1 LDDQLSA
8 DFFYAYDVNRTV
20 LSIWSA
26 IILIAFACAQAA
38 AAQSFKHPGIL
49 NNQQELDFIRQR
61 IEAQVEPWTSA
72 FKKVKSSRYA
82 ALAYKP
88 QPHEIVESGP
98 YSRPDIGAGD
108 EKNDA
113 VAAYT
118 HALLWQFTGDKTHAA
133 KAIEILNAWSAQI
146 KEHKGH
152 NAPLQSSWVGSV
164 FPRAAE
170 ILRYGDSGW
179 APADIERFSKML
191 RVAYLPYIEEGRP
204 DFNGN
209 WELSMIEAMVSIGVF
224 LDDDAL
230 FQKGIAMWRKRV
242 PAYFYLA
249 RDGELPLP
257 PPLGTK
263 TSNEALIR
271 YWYDQT
277 TFVEGLAQE
286 TCRDFG
292 HTQYG
297 LAAMINAAET
307 ARQQGVDL
315 YGEEAER
322 ITKAMEF
329 HAAFI
334 MGKPIPPWLGG
345 GKLKLSAGP
354 TWEIAYNHF
363 HNRLGMPLPNAEQ
376 VILTRVRPTRADHHM
391 VWETL
396 THAEIGHKGL
406 PPIGPKN

>member
-1 LDDQLSA
+1 MKSTSVVRFFTALLIVIVSGSHA
-8 DFFYAYDVNRTV
+8 D
-20 LSIWSA
+20 
-26 IILIAFACAQAA
+26 AQA
-38 AAQSFKHPGIL
+38 FRHPGIL
-49 NNQQELDFIRQR
+49 NNQQEFDFIRER
-61 IEAQVEPWTSA
+61 IEAGAEPWTSA
-72 FKKVKSSRYA
+72 FKRMKSNRA
-82 ALAYKP
+82 ASLDYRP
-88 QPHEIVESGP
+88 LPHDVVEAGP
-98 YSRPDIGAGD
+98 YSRPEIGATD

-118 HALLWQFTGDKTHAA
+118 HALCWQLTGEKAHAE
-133 KAIEILNAWSAQI
+133 KAIEILNAWSAKI

-170 ILRYGDSGW
+170 ILRYTSAGW
-179 APADIERFSKML
+179 SPADIERFSDAL
-191 RVAYLPYIEEGRP
+191 RHAYLPYIEEGRA
-204 DFNGN
+204 DYNGN

-224 LDDDAL
+224 LDDEAL
-230 FQKGIAMWRKRV
+230 FHKGIEMWRKRV
-242 PAYFYLA
+242 PAYFYLS
-249 RDGELPLP
+249 RDGQLPLP
-257 PPLGTK
+257 PPLGMKSTK
-263 TSNEALIR
+263 EALIK
-271 YWYDQT
+271 YWYDQS
-277 TFVEGLAQE
+277 TFVDGLSQE

-329 HAAFI
+329 HASYI
-334 MGKPIPPWLGG
+334 LGKPVPAWLGG

-363 HNRLGMPLPNAEQ
+363 HNRLGMPLPQTER
-376 VILTRVRPTRADHHM
+376 VILTRVRPTGANHHM
-391 VWETL
+391 DWETL
-396 THAEIGHKGL
+396 THADLDSQGL
-406 PPIGPKN
+406 SDVKPTR